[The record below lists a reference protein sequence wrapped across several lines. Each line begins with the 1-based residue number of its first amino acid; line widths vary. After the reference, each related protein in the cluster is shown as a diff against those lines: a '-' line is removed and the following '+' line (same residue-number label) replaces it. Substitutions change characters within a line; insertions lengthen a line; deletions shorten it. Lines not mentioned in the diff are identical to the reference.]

1 MARFLKDRSSVKGLT
16 PGSLVL
22 LGQQKMDRPIIRM
35 MNFDSHNLIEKELES
50 FMDGL
55 QYVNNKSVTWIN
67 IFGIHDMDL
76 IGSIGDEMKLPP
88 LLLDNILNT
97 DLRPKYEKGDT
108 YNAFILKMLDYDKES
123 ELITAEQITILLFDN
138 LVVTFQERVGDVFE
152 PLRERIRRIKGK
164 VRLNKSDYL
173 VYALIDIIVDN
184 YSILIGDIGFQVENM
199 EDQIFDTS
207 KDIDT
212 VEDIYKYRVE
222 LNYIRKAVRPIKDLM
237 TQMIRDDE
245 IMFSDENKIYLLDL
259 NDMVI
264 HATDALE
271 LYSNMVSDQLNIYNA
286 NVGNRMN
293 EVMKVLTI
301 FASIFIPLSFLAG
314 IYGMNFEYM
323 PELSVKWAYPTF
335 WVVILTV
342 IISLVVFFRKKKW
355 L

>member
-1 MARFLKDRSSVKGLT
+1 MARFLKDRSSVKGMT

-22 LGQQKMDRPIIRM
+22 LGQQKMEKPIIRM
-35 MNFDSHNLIEKELES
+35 INYDSNNITEKELDS
-50 FMDGL
+50 FSEGL
-55 QYVNNKSVTWIN
+55 PFVNNKSVTWIN

-76 IGSIGDEMKLPP
+76 IGSIGEEMKLPP
-88 LLLDNILNT
+88 LLLENILNT
-97 DLRPKYEKGDT
+97 DLRPKFENDDS

-138 LVVTFQERVGDVFE
+138 LVVTLQERVGDVFE
-152 PLRERIRRIKGK
+152 PLRERIRGIKGK

-184 YSILIGDIGFQVENM
+184 YSILIGEIGSQVENI
-199 EDQIFDTS
+199 EDQIFNTS
-207 KDIDT
+207 KDMDT

-222 LNYIRKAVRPIKDLM
+222 LNYIRKAVRPMKDIM
-237 TQMIRDDE
+237 TQVIRDDE
-245 IMFSDENKIYLLDL
+245 TMFSEGNKIYLIDL
-259 NDMVI
+259 NDMII

-271 LYSNMVSDQLNIYNA
+271 LYNNMVSDQLNIYNA

-293 EVMKVLTI
+293 EVMKVLTV
-301 FASIFIPLSFLAG
+301 FASMFIPLTFLAG

-323 PELSVKWAYPTF
+323 PELSVKWAYPVF
-335 WVVILTV
+335 WVIILIV
-342 IISLVVFFRKKKW
+342 IIALVIFFRRKKW

>member
-55 QYVNNKSVTWIN
+55 EYVNNKSVTWIN

>member
-1 MARFLKDRSSVKGLT
+1 MARFIKDRSSVKGLT

-35 MNFDSHNLIEKELES
+35 MNYDSHNLIEKELES
-50 FMDGL
+50 FKDGL

-76 IGSIGDEMKLPP
+76 IGSIGDEMKLAP

-97 DLRPKYEKGDT
+97 DLRPKFEKGDT

-138 LVVTFQERVGDVFE
+138 LVITLQERVGDVFE
-152 PLRERIRRIKGK
+152 PLRERIRRVKGK

-184 YSILIGDIGFQVENM
+184 YSILIGEIGSQVENM
-199 EDQIFDTS
+199 EDQIFNTS

-222 LNYIRKAVRPIKDLM
+222 LNYIRKAVRPMKDLM
-237 TQMIRDDE
+237 SQMIRDDE
-245 IMFSDENKIYLLDL
+245 TMFADGNKIYLIDL

-286 NVGNRMN
+286 NMGNRMN

-323 PELSVKWAYPTF
+323 PELSVKWAYPVF

-342 IISLVVFFRKKKW
+342 IISLVIFFRKKKW